1 MLNPTVRW
9 GLEGFQLRCS
19 HLVGRVRGC
28 LVLVFLM
35 GLGWGCAP
43 SATVQEAERGDGQ
56 NRGEYSLK
64 SDRSHLANM
73 REHVPHDIQ
82 LRNDEWAL
90 VLQHMA
96 EGQEHPSQVREK
108 FADISRQL
116 RQRFSRDRRQ
126 EREGFNQKIK
136 LLRQAFTTRQ
146 TTARKEFQLTTPNR
160 QLTAQ
165 FYEKQNRETQ
175 EFYLS
180 LRTQQ
185 NEFEADQRQKQRDF
199 DAYLAEKQRYFEQEY
214 RDYNRRYTQKFGES
228 SGTGATMGGLEAPA
242 SGRGREG
249 SSSLQPSVEDHEA
262 LREFQKFPKGPGV
275 PL

>member
-1 MLNPTVRW
+1 MS
-9 GLEGFQLRCS
+9 CS
-19 HLVGRVRGC
+19 HLVGWVRGC
-28 LVLVFLM
+28 VVLVFLM
-35 GLGWGCAP
+35 GLGLSCAP
-43 SATVQEAERGDGQ
+43 LARLREADGGEGQ

-64 SDRSHLANM
+64 SDRSHLATM
-73 REHVPHDIQ
+73 REHVPQDIQ

-90 VLQHMA
+90 VLQLMA
-96 EGQEHPSQVREK
+96 EGREHPSQVRDK
-108 FADISRQL
+108 FSDISRQL

-126 EREGFNQKIK
+126 EREQFNKKIK
-136 LLRQAFTTRQ
+136 HLRQDFTTQQ
-146 TTARKEFQLTTPNR
+146 TTAQKEFQLTNPNR
-160 QLTAQ
+160 QATAQ
-165 FYEKQNRETQ
+165 FYGKQNQETQ

-199 DAYLAEKQRYFEQEY
+199 DAYLAEKQRHFDQEY
-214 RDYNRRYTQKFGES
+214 RDYNRRYMQKFGES
-228 SGTGATMGGLEAPA
+228 NGAGGATGGLETPA

-249 SSSLQPSVEDHEA
+249 VSSPQPSGEDHEA